1 MKRLFIMLLMR
12 KPLLNLLFILFLLTA
27 FPFFGKIYAATL
39 QFDPATVTTT
49 SGQSFDLNI
58 NVNAG
63 SDQITSVDAFILYNS
78 SLFDVSSISDG
89 TFFPTVSK
97 DSSQAGKVYVAAMVS
112 DPASS
117 KTGSGTIATI
127 KFKAKSDG
135 SADITFDC
143 TQGSTTD
150 SNVTKNDLNATD
162 LIQCASNGKA
172 TITIGAG
179 GSTTSTNTP
188 TSIPAVNPTSL
199 PRSGGFDNV
208 VKYSVPG
215 AILLLIGGLV
225 KLMF

>member
-1 MKRLFIMLLMR
+1 MLIMR
-12 KPLLNLLFILFLLTA
+12 KLLINLLLVLFFLIF
-27 FPFFGKIYAATL
+27 FPVFGKIYAATL

-49 SGQSFDLNI
+49 SGQSFDLKI

-78 SLFDVSSISDG
+78 SLFEVSSISDD

-112 DPASS
+112 DPATS
-117 KTGSGTIATI
+117 KTGSGTIATV
-127 KFKAKSDG
+127 KFRAKADG

-143 TQGSTTD
+143 TQGLTTD

-162 LIQCASNGKA
+162 LIQCTSNGKA
-172 TITIGAG
+172 AITVG
-179 GSTTSTNTP
+179 GGIAP
-188 TSIPAVNPTSL
+188 TSPPAVNPTNL
-199 PRSGGFDNV
+199 PRSGVFDNV

-215 AILLLIGGLV
+215 AILLLIGGLA
-225 KLMF
+225 KLLL